1 MKYEKLYLRSSF
13 NYSGF
18 PEFASRAGVDTD
30 ALRSELALES
40 EVFTRNANIVS
51 WNAICS
57 FYERAA
63 AQIED
68 KHLGLRFSLNAKP
81 DFSILGLVVYIGA
94 LSSDVY
100 SFYDMIARYQEIR
113 SNGMDLEYIYDKNE
127 ASKEIIGR
135 YKVHPDSAAH
145 IQVIESNIGSAA
157 LSSRKLIPGYKVKY
171 ISFMH
176 QGSADD
182 SIFAEVFDAPV
193 YFGAKENRLVF
204 DITEAAELG
213 NQFSDSFRNF
223 ALKTFFKGRI
233 DNNPKAGKSLNGF
246 VETMLPLIMGLGLSD
261 INSFARSLNMHP
273 KKLQRL
279 LKDEN
284 NSYSSL
290 LDNIRR
296 ELAESYLKNSNL
308 PIAIIAQLLDY
319 SSDRSFSTA
328 FKRWNDIAPNVFR
341 KKTRSEAGKMIDW
354 R

>member
-1 MKYEKLYLRSSF
+1 MKNEKLYLRASF

-40 EVFTRNANIVS
+40 EVFARNANIVP
-51 WNAICS
+51 WNAVCS

-68 KHLGLRFSLNAKP
+68 KHLGLRFSRDAKP

-100 SFYDMIARYQEIR
+100 SFYDRISQYQDIR
-113 SNGMDLEYIYDKNE
+113 SNGMDLDYIYEKNE

-135 YKVHPDSAAH
+135 YRVHPESAAH

-157 LSSRKLIPGYKVKY
+157 ISSRKLIPGYKVKY

-182 SIFAEVFDAPV
+182 SIFTEVFDAPV

-213 NQFSDSFRNF
+213 NRFSDSFQNF

-233 DNNPKAGKSLNGF
+233 DSNPGAGKSLNDF
-246 VETMLPLIMGLGLSD
+246 VETVLPLVMGLGLSD
-261 INSFARSLNMHP
+261 INSFARSLNIHP

-296 ELAESYLKNSNL
+296 ELAESYLMNSNL
-308 PIAIIAQLLDY
+308 PIRTIAQLLDY
-319 SSDRSFSTA
+319 SCDRSFSTA
-328 FKRWNDIAPNVFR
+328 FKRWNGLTPYVFR
-341 KKTRSEAGKMIDW
+341 KKYQSDHARPIY
-354 R
+354 